1 MANKGIQIWVRIIIA
16 PIFLIL
22 TLNAN
27 GQNISKHYTSSIQ
40 SNGMLYFILP
50 QSGFKNNKVN
60 STFIY
65 DITYLTTNDSVT
77 LNFSY
82 YDKSNRDID
91 SIMFMRDNSEI
102 TSNTEKIFVETKK
115 KKWHYRYSTQILF
128 TDLNNFYSKPD
139 NPKIIL
145 YSGQEIVELYIKT
158 KHWEK
163 QSAIIRK
170 ILTLIKNDPYQVDN
184 E

>member
-1 MANKGIQIWVRIIIA
+1 
-16 PIFLIL
+16 
-22 TLNAN
+22 
-27 GQNISKHYTSSIQ
+27 
-40 SNGMLYFILP
+40 MLYFILP
-50 QSGFKNNKVN
+50 QSGFKNNKFN
-60 STFIY
+60 SKFIY

-91 SIMFMRDNSEI
+91 SIMFMCDNSEI

-145 YSGQEIVELYIKT
+145 YSDQEIVELYIKT

-163 QSAIIRK
+163 QSSIIRK

-184 E
+184 EYEKQTSP

>member
-1 MANKGIQIWVRIIIA
+1 MANERRQIWVRLLIA

-22 TLNAN
+22 TYNVN
-27 GQNISKHYTSSIQ
+27 GQNISKHYTSSLQ

-50 QSGFKNNKVN
+50 QSGFKNNKIN

-65 DITYLTTNDSVT
+65 DITYLTTNDSLT

-91 SIMFMRDNSEI
+91 SIMFMCDTSQI
-102 TSNTEKIFVETKK
+102 TCSTEKIFVETKK
-115 KKWHYRYSTQILF
+115 QKWHYRYSTQILF
-128 TDLNNFYSKPD
+128 TDLNNFYSQTA

-145 YSGQEIVELYIKT
+145 YSEQEIVELHIKA

-163 QSAIIRK
+163 QSSVARK
-170 ILTLIKNDPYQVDN
+170 ILTLIKHNK
-184 E
+184 